1 MHSIIED
8 TVFKEP
14 RGGILALFY
23 LAVALFFIGL
33 YGYYAMI
40 ANSLTGTYVLFM
52 CAVFGLI
59 GIAESLP
66 NHRRRAAG
74 ILRLASI
81 FVSISLLAILV
92 FHPDLV
98 MQF

>member
-1 MHSIIED
+1 MHPILED

-14 RGGILALFY
+14 RGDILAPFY
-23 LAVALFFIGL
+23 LAVALLFIGL
-33 YGYYAMI
+33 YMYFAMI
-40 ANSLTGTYVLFM
+40 TNSLMGTYVLFM
-52 CAVFGLI
+52 CAVFGLS

-74 ILRLASI
+74 LLRLASI

-92 FHPDLV
+92 FAPDLV